1 MKFNLSKFSLT
12 ILTTVMLASCG
23 SGSGGNNQLA
33 SQSKP
38 AEQLKPT
45 EESKPAEPSK
55 PIEQPT
61 PGMPERLPTNTGLA
75 FSIKTENEGDI
86 VGNVNTIKNEQELI
100 ATNNFTSIDVDGKN
114 IPIDFKLEPSQDW
127 TKEGAF
133 IEKLNLAPHIC
144 CGKYTDV
151 RFGAIASHSFGQ
163 DDILFYNGNPSNSMP
178 ESGDVTYKG
187 ESIMAD
193 KGNHV
198 FGGYRKGTSEFKVNF
213 GDKKL
218 SGSLNVDSPKYDVE
232 SGESKFNNVKVDIN
246 ADISGNKFYGTAKSS
261 SFVSEAVSEGKFYG
275 DGAKELGGMVK
286 AKDNSWVGAYG
297 AKAQ

>member
-1 MKFNLSKFSLT
+1 M
-12 ILTTVMLASCG
+12 
-23 SGSGGNNQLA
+23 
-33 SQSKP
+33 
-38 AEQLKPT
+38 
-45 EESKPAEPSK
+45 
-55 PIEQPT
+55 
-61 PGMPERLPTNTGLA
+61 
-75 FSIKTENEGDI
+75 
-86 VGNVNTIKNEQELI
+86 
-100 ATNNFTSIDVDGKN
+100 
-114 IPIDFKLEPSQDW
+114 

-178 ESGDVTYKG
+178 ESGEVTYKG

>member
-1 MKFNLSKFSLT
+1 
-12 ILTTVMLASCG
+12 
-23 SGSGGNNQLA
+23 
-33 SQSKP
+33 
-38 AEQLKPT
+38 
-45 EESKPAEPSK
+45 
-55 PIEQPT
+55 
-61 PGMPERLPTNTGLA
+61 MPERLPTNTGLA

-178 ESGDVTYKG
+178 ESGEVTYKG
-187 ESIMAD
+187 ESIMVD
-193 KGNHV
+193 KGNNV

>member
-23 SGSGGNNQLA
+23 SGGGGNNQLA
-33 SQSKP
+33 SQSQPAEQSKP

-61 PGMPERLPTNTGLA
+61 SGMPERLPTNTGLA

-127 TKEGAF
+127 TK
-133 IEKLNLAPHIC
+133 HIC

>member
-1 MKFNLSKFSLT
+1 
-12 ILTTVMLASCG
+12 
-23 SGSGGNNQLA
+23 
-33 SQSKP
+33 
-38 AEQLKPT
+38 
-45 EESKPAEPSK
+45 
-55 PIEQPT
+55 
-61 PGMPERLPTNTGLA
+61 
-75 FSIKTENEGDI
+75 
-86 VGNVNTIKNEQELI
+86 
-100 ATNNFTSIDVDGKN
+100 
-114 IPIDFKLEPSQDW
+114 
-127 TKEGAF
+127 
-133 IEKLNLAPHIC
+133 
-144 CGKYTDV
+144 
-151 RFGAIASHSFGQ
+151 
-163 DDILFYNGNPSNSMP
+163 MP
-178 ESGDVTYKG
+178 ESGEVTYKG

-286 AKDNSWVGAYG
+286 AKDNSWLEPTVQKHNKKFYFIII
-297 AKAQ
+297 